1 MNILDFFYLPQ
12 FFLLLVILGA
22 ANTISYF
29 NLKHKTT
36 GKLKEIKV
44 NRTEPGRGEG
54 VGDVCEINFNFV

>member
-1 MNILDFFYLPQ
+1 
-12 FFLLLVILGA
+12 LGA

-44 NRTEPGRGEG
+44 NRTEPGGGGGGGEG
-54 VGDVCEINFNFV
+54 VGGMLHVKLIFNFVFKLN

>member
-1 MNILDFFYLPQ
+1 
-12 FFLLLVILGA
+12 LGA

-44 NRTEPGRGEG
+44 NRTEPGGGGGEG
-54 VGDVCEINFNFV
+54 VGGMLHVKLIFNFVFKLN